1 MSLQL
6 VKKALEGYGLAGRVK
21 EFEVSSATVE
31 LAAQAVGVQ
40 PGRIAK
46 SLTFLDGE
54 QCIMVVTAGD
64 QKIDNKKYKAQ
75 FGCKAKMLTPE
86 QALHFTGHAVG
97 GVCPFALPEDGRT
110 QVYLDTSMQ
119 RFETIFPAAGT
130 ASSAVELTCEE
141 LAQAS
146 GSQGW
151 VDVCKPMEG

>member
-1 MSLQL
+1 MSIEA
-6 VKKALEGYGLAGRVK
+6 VKKALEGYGLAGRVR

-31 LAAQAVGVQ
+31 LAAQAVDVQ

-54 QCIMVVTAGD
+54 RCIMVVTAGD

-75 FGCKAKMLTPE
+75 FGCKAKMLTAE

-110 QVYLDTSMQ
+110 SVYLDVSMQ

-130 ASSAVELTCEE
+130 AASAVELTCDE

-146 GSQGW
+146 GCQGW

>member
-1 MSLQL
+1 MSIEA

-54 QCIMVVTAGD
+54 QCVMVVTAGD

-110 QVYLDTSMQ
+110 KVYLDTSMQ

-151 VDVCKPMEG
+151 VDVCKPIEG